1 MAKPRKD
8 YDFWVVM
15 DTWREMEAQTSVL
28 LKQTEQ
34 TLSQLKK
41 FLDSSKFEKETK
53 LIANRPNSLSV
64 LTTVPKVVCDELGL
78 HKGDTV
84 VWKLMLVH
92 GAGVAVVY
100 TQEGFQEIRKK
111 RYKF

>member
-1 MAKPRKD
+1 MAKIRSISNGV
-8 YDFWVVM
+8 WEVNTQM
-15 DTWREMEAQTSVL
+15 MSEQ
-28 LKQTEQ
+28 LKQLEQ

-53 LIANRPNSLSV
+53 LIANRPNSPSV

-78 HKGDTV
+78 RKGDTV